1 LYVKLAQKYRLG
13 FLDKPLVLYND
24 MPHKAI
30 TLGIINL
37 LIDQIKKWLVPF
49 YKHKDFLGSS
59 WLKFRVADKLLSY
72 IRYRDDKF
80 KHIFYTIRR
89 CGLLAVL
96 RTFAS
101 KLKRNAL
108 LALNKP
114 LR

>member
-1 LYVKLAQKYRLG
+1 
-13 FLDKPLVLYND
+13 

-96 RTFAS
+96 RNFAS